1 MAKLYLKF
9 ETNTLKEIP
18 VGQGTVVTIGRL
30 PDNVLQIDN
39 LAVSGHHSK
48 IYWETDHYVVEDN
61 KSLNGTYV
69 NNQRVGKQPLK
80 DSDSILIGK
89 HTIVFKDEW
98 HEDDAADKAK
108 GVAMPALPKME
119 ATVVLD
125 TRKAK
130 EMLAQAKAAASGM
143 PLPAPA
149 SSSDAGHSTTP
160 DAPATAATPALVP
173 VSTASTPA
181 AKHKLGTFTV
191 LEGKTD
197 ESRYV
202 LSGKLTVVGGSKM
215 ATIKLKGGFFKH
227 PPDVAAMVSK
237 REDKYFI
244 APQGQKSG
252 VKVNGT
258 DIAQM
263 QELSEGDVVQVW
275 NVKMA
280 FAWHE

>member
-108 GVAMPALPKME
+108 GAAMPALPKME

-125 TRKAK
+125 TKKAK

-143 PLPAPA
+143 AMPTPPPT
-149 SSSDAGHSTTP
+149 SEAGHTTTP
-160 DAPATAATPALVP
+160 DAPATAATPAP
-173 VSTASTPA
+173 ISTASAPA

-215 ATIKLKGGFFKH
+215 ATIKLKGSWFKH

-258 DIAQM
+258 DIAQI